1 MLEFSHVIADPEGF
15 HARPVTRVCSEAR
28 LWESSITIA
37 FGPMRADA
45 KDLMGLMGL
54 MAGCGDE
61 LTVAVEGTD
70 ELACCEAMRSVF
82 DF

>member
-37 FGPMRADA
+37 FGPMPRTLWVLWASWPGA
-45 KDLMGLMGL
+45 
-54 MAGCGDE
+54 
-61 LTVAVEGTD
+61 
-70 ELACCEAMRSVF
+70 AMS
-82 DF
+82 